1 MPGGFLLATHEKS
14 GSCRTMKNSFP
25 VLLLCFLLSSCGEEK
40 KGKGRAEAGDAEA
53 PLMKD
58 SETMI
63 RKILCLHGG
72 GGDAKTFQGDPGIT
86 DLRNALGDDYEFVFA
101 QAQNN
106 GLWMRDPPRG
116 KSKPTTDPEWA
127 SKSVGILN
135 KIVADQ
141 GPFYGILGYSQ
152 GAAFIP
158 VYLAQI
164 PEETFQ
170 IAVMFGGYLPT
181 THQGLISRI
190 KTESPFKN
198 IPALVWMGGQDWI
211 ANANLASPFIKPTV
225 LRSAEAGHII
235 PLRSDPTFTR
245 IVRKIKSGS

>member
-1 MPGGFLLATHEKS
+1 MAANEKS
-14 GSCRTMKNSFP
+14 GSYRVMKNLFP

-40 KGKGRAEAGDAEA
+40 IRKGRAEAGDAES
-53 PLMKD
+53 PITKD
-58 SETMI
+58 SEAMI

-72 GGDAKTFQGDPGIT
+72 GGDAKTFQADPGIT

-116 KSKPTTDPEWA
+116 KSNPTTDPEWA

-135 KIVADQ
+135 KIVAEQ

-164 PEETFQ
+164 PEDTFQ

-190 KTESPFKN
+190 KTKSPFKN
-198 IPALVWMGGQDWI
+198 ITALVWMGGQDWI
-211 ANANLASPFIKPTV
+211 ANKNLASPFIKPTV
-225 LRSAEAGHII
+225 LRSSKAGHAI
-235 PLRSDPTFTR
+235 PLSSDPTFTR
-245 IVRKIKSGS
+245 VVQKMKSDS

>member
-1 MPGGFLLATHEKS
+1 MAANEKS
-14 GSCRTMKNSFP
+14 GSYRVMKNSFP

-40 KGKGRAEAGDAEA
+40 IRKGRAEAGDAES
-53 PLMKD
+53 PITKD
-58 SETMI
+58 SEAMI

-72 GGDAKTFQGDPGIT
+72 GGDAKTFQADPGIT

-116 KSKPTTDPEWA
+116 KSNPTTDPEWA

-135 KIVADQ
+135 KIVAEQ

-158 VYLAQI
+158 V
-164 PEETFQ
+164 
-170 IAVMFGGYLPT
+170 
-181 THQGLISRI
+181 
-190 KTESPFKN
+190 
-198 IPALVWMGGQDWI
+198 
-211 ANANLASPFIKPTV
+211 
-225 LRSAEAGHII
+225 
-235 PLRSDPTFTR
+235 
-245 IVRKIKSGS
+245 

>member
-1 MPGGFLLATHEKS
+1 MATNEKS
-14 GSCRTMKNSFP
+14 DTCWAMKNSLP
-25 VLLLCFLLSSCGEEK
+25 VLLFCFLLSSCGEEK
-40 KGKGRAEAGDAEA
+40 TRKGRAEAGNAEA
-53 PLMKD
+53 PIIKD
-58 SETMI
+58 SEAMI

-72 GGDAKTFQGDPGIT
+72 GGDAKTFQADPGIT
-86 DLRNALGDDYEFVFA
+86 DLRNALGDDYGFVFA

-116 KSKPTTDPEWA
+116 KSNPTTDPEWA

-135 KIVADQ
+135 KIVTEQ

-164 PEETFQ
+164 PEGTFQ

-190 KTESPFKN
+190 KTKSPFED

-211 ANANLASPFIKPTV
+211 ANENLASPFIKPTV
-225 LRSAEAGHII
+225 LRSSKAGHII

-245 IVRKIKSGS
+245 VVQKIKSDS

>member
-1 MPGGFLLATHEKS
+1 MAANEKS
-14 GSCRTMKNSFP
+14 GSYRVMKNSFP

-40 KGKGRAEAGDAEA
+40 IRKGRAEAGDAES
-53 PLMKD
+53 PITKD
-58 SETMI
+58 SEAMI

-72 GGDAKTFQGDPGIT
+72 GGDAKTFQADPGIT

-116 KSKPTTDPEWA
+116 KSNPTTDPEWA

-135 KIVADQ
+135 KIVAEQ
-141 GPFYGILGYSQ
+141 EPFYGILGYSQ

-164 PEETFQ
+164 PEDTFQ

-190 KTESPFKN
+190 KTKSPFKN
-198 IPALVWMGGQDWI
+198 ITALVWMGGQDWI
-211 ANANLASPFIKPTV
+211 ANKNLASPFIKPTV
-225 LRSAEAGHII
+225 LRSSKAGHAI
-235 PLRSDPTFTR
+235 PLSSDPTFTR
-245 IVRKIKSGS
+245 VVQKMKSDS